1 MGLGYNY
8 ILASINSNYH
18 YLQMIHRF
26 EPFEFLKVHEIEI
39 DSVLD
44 IGAHKGLWTKKFK
57 EHYPDVK
64 QLMIEA
70 NADHIDDLIRIG
82 HYMTALIGKTN
93 DEVDYYVCDDK
104 QNNHG
109 NGMYKENT
117 NVPFKKTTRRCV
129 TLDSL
134 LPGQRFDL
142 IKMDVQGAELDIIQ
156 GSPGFIH
163 NAKYLWLELQPHN
176 YNIGAP
182 SAGKVIGYLHQIGFE
197 MVTIDEVNMGNGV
210 IMGMD
215 MIFVNVRNKDLK
227 TGYDIN
233 RKIIWSGYSN

>member
-1 MGLGYNY
+1 
-8 ILASINSNYH
+8 
-18 YLQMIHRF
+18 MIYKF
-26 EPFEFLKVHEIEI
+26 EAFEFFKTNEIKI
-39 DSVLD
+39 NTVLD
-44 IGAHKGLWTKKFK
+44 IGAHKGKWTQKFK
-57 EHYPDVK
+57 EHYPNVK
-64 QLMIEA
+64 ALMIEA
-70 NADHIDDLIRIG
+70 NEDHIEELTRTGSYI
-82 HYMTALIGKTN
+82 TALVGKDN
-93 DEVDYYVCDDK
+93 EEVNYYRCEDK
-104 QNNHG
+104 NNNQG
-109 NGMYKENT
+109 NGIYKENT
-117 NVPFKKTTRRCV
+117 NVPFKSTKLRTV

-134 LPGQRFDL
+134 LPGQKFDL

-197 MVTIDEVNMGNGV
+197 IITMDEVNTGNGV

-227 TGYDIN
+227 TGYDIT
-233 RKIIWSGYSN
+233 KKVIWGGYPQ

>member
-1 MGLGYNY
+1 
-8 ILASINSNYH
+8 
-18 YLQMIHRF
+18 MIYKF
-26 EPFEFLKVHEIEI
+26 EAFEFFKANEIKI
-39 DSVLD
+39 DTVLD
-44 IGAHKGLWTKKFK
+44 IGAHKGKWTQKFK
-57 EHYPDVK
+57 EHYPNVK
-64 QLMIEA
+64 ALMIEA
-70 NADHIDDLIRIG
+70 NEDHIQDLIRTGPYIS
-82 HYMTALIGKTN
+82 ALIGKDN
-93 DEVDYYVCDDK
+93 EEVNYYRCEDK
-104 QNNHG
+104 NNNQG

-117 NVPFKKTTRRCV
+117 NVPFKSTKLRTI

-134 LPGQRFDL
+134 LPGQKFDL

-197 MVTIDEVNMGNGV
+197 IITMDEVNTGNGV

-227 TGYDIN
+227 TGYDIT
-233 RKIIWSGYSN
+233 KKVIWGGYPQ

>member
-1 MGLGYNY
+1 
-8 ILASINSNYH
+8 
-18 YLQMIHRF
+18 MIYKF
-26 EPFEFLKVHEIEI
+26 EAFEFFKANEIKI
-39 DSVLD
+39 DTVLD
-44 IGAHKGLWTKKFK
+44 IGAHKGKWTQKFK
-57 EHYPDVK
+57 EHYPNVK
-64 QLMIEA
+64 ALMIEA
-70 NADHIDDLIRIG
+70 NEDHIQDLIRTGPYIS
-82 HYMTALIGKTN
+82 ALVGKDN
-93 DEVDYYVCDDK
+93 EEVNYYRCEDK
-104 QNNHG
+104 NNNQG

-117 NVPFKKTTRRCV
+117 NVPFKSTKLKTV

-134 LPGQRFDL
+134 LPGQKFDL

-197 MVTIDEVNMGNGV
+197 IITMDEVNTGNGV

-227 TGYDIN
+227 TGYDIT
-233 RKIIWSGYSN
+233 KKVIWGGYPQ

>member
-1 MGLGYNY
+1 
-8 ILASINSNYH
+8 
-18 YLQMIHRF
+18 MIYKF
-26 EPFEFLKVHEIEI
+26 EAFEFFKANEIKI
-39 DSVLD
+39 DTVLD
-44 IGAHKGLWTKKFK
+44 IGAHKGKWTQKFK
-57 EHYPDVK
+57 EHYPNVK
-64 QLMIEA
+64 ALMIEA
-70 NADHIDDLIRIG
+70 NEDHIQDLIRTGPYIS
-82 HYMTALIGKTN
+82 ALVGKDN
-93 DEVDYYVCDDK
+93 EEVDYYRCEDK
-104 QNNHG
+104 NNNQG

-117 NVPFKKTTRRCV
+117 NVPFKSTKLKTV

-134 LPGQRFDL
+134 LPGQKFDL

-197 MVTIDEVNMGNGV
+197 IITMDEVNTGNGV

-227 TGYDIN
+227 TGYDIT
-233 RKIIWSGYSN
+233 KKVIWGGYPQ

>member
-1 MGLGYNY
+1 
-8 ILASINSNYH
+8 
-18 YLQMIHRF
+18 MIHKF
-26 EPFEFLKVHEIEI
+26 EPFEFFKIHKIQI

-57 EHYPDVK
+57 EHFPNVK

-70 NADHIDDLIRIG
+70 NADHIDDLIRTG
-82 HYMTALIGKTN
+82 HYILALVGKTN

-163 NAKYLWLELQPHN
+163 NTKYLWLELQPHN

-182 SAGKVIGYLHQIGFE
+182 SAGKVIGYLNQIGFE
-197 MVTIDEVNMGNGV
+197 FVTLDEINTGNGV

-215 MIFVNVRNKDLK
+215 AIFVNVRNKELK
-227 TGYDIN
+227 TGYNIN
-233 RKIIWSGYSN
+233 NKIIWKGYAE

>member
-1 MGLGYNY
+1 
-8 ILASINSNYH
+8 
-18 YLQMIHRF
+18 MIHKF
-26 EPFEFLKVHEIEI
+26 EPFEFFKIHKIQI

-57 EHYPDVK
+57 KHYPDAK
-64 QLMIEA
+64 SLMIEA
-70 NADHIDDLIRIG
+70 NADHVDDLIRTG
-82 HYMTALIGKTN
+82 HYLLALLGKTN

-104 QNNHG
+104 NNSQG
-109 NGMYKENT
+109 NGIYKENT
-117 NVPFKKTTRRCV
+117 NVPFKVTKRKSV

-134 LPGQRFDL
+134 LPDQRFDL

-156 GSPGFIH
+156 GSPGIIH
-163 NAKYLWLELQPHN
+163 KTKYLWLELQPHN

-182 SAGKVIGYLHQIGFE
+182 SASKVIGYLHQIGFE
-197 MVTIDEVNMGNGV
+197 MISFDEVNINNGV

-227 TGYDIN
+227 TGYNIN
-233 RKIIWSGYSN
+233 QKVIWSGYSE

>member
-1 MGLGYNY
+1 
-8 ILASINSNYH
+8 
-18 YLQMIHRF
+18 MIYKF
-26 EPFEFLKVHEIEI
+26 EAFEFFKANEIKI
-39 DSVLD
+39 DTVLD
-44 IGAHKGLWTKKFK
+44 IGAHKGKWTQKFK
-57 EHYPDVK
+57 EHYPNVK
-64 QLMIEA
+64 ALMIEA
-70 NADHIDDLIRIG
+70 NEDHIQDLIRTGPYIS
-82 HYMTALIGKTN
+82 ALVGKDN
-93 DEVDYYVCDDK
+93 EEVDYYRCEDK
-104 QNNHG
+104 NNNQG

-117 NVPFKKTTRRCV
+117 NVPFKSTKLRTI

-134 LPGQRFDL
+134 LPGQKFDL

-197 MVTIDEVNMGNGV
+197 IITMDEVNTGNGV

-227 TGYDIN
+227 TGYDIT
-233 RKIIWSGYSN
+233 KKVIWGGYPQ